1 MLNRRRIET
10 MNDLSAAMK
19 RVDAIGGAGLDF
31 VQDRPAPLRPRLPHP
46 VRPDSNSVEAEAILR
61 ASLVAERRAD
71 ALRVV
76 SRAIDAKGHD
86 LTSWRPADATM
97 AWSIAKMLIE
107 VMDAEEVDLPPPYHA
122 ASASVD
128 LACAAAVAKAI
139 GEEGV

>member
-1 MLNRRRIET
+1 

-76 SRAIDAKGHD
+76 SRAMDAKGHD

-97 AWSIAKMLIE
+97 AWSIAEMLIE
-107 VMDAEEVDLPPPYHA
+107 VMDAQEVDLPPPFHA
-122 ASASVD
+122 ASAPSD
-128 LACAAAVAKAI
+128 ISRAAAVARAV
-139 GEEGV
+139 EGDGA